1 MKKIKK
7 LLAMIMAMTMVLG
20 MAMTVSAAPGDEK
33 PTYKITVNGLTSDE
47 ETTVSAYKVVSYTD
61 EEGGNN

>member
-20 MAMTVSAAPGDEK
+20 MAMTVSAAAPTTGD
-33 PTYKITVNGLTSDE
+33 IIVSGLVKES
-47 ETTVSAYKVVSYTD
+47 TTVDVYQV
-61 EEGGNN
+61 